1 MKRFLLLPIALAAL
15 FTLAGCNTVNS
26 RIEAR
31 QAAFSQLSPEDQERV
46 RKGKI
51 VLGDSSDAVFIALG
65 EPDRI
70 RKRQS
75 AAGSDQVWI
84 YMRTTYVNDGFMQTN
99 YVRSFARD
107 SKGRIVAIY
116 YEPMHMHNTR
126 VQQEPALRVVFQ
138 NGVVTEIEEAE
149 PGSTL

>member
-1 MKRFLLLPIALAAL
+1 MKRLLILSAALAAL

-26 RIEAR
+26 RIESKA
-31 QAAFSQLSPEDQERV
+31 AAFAQLTPEAQDRV

-51 VLGDSSDAVFIALG
+51 ELGDSSDAVFIALG

-84 YMRTTYVNDGFMQTN
+84 YMRTTYVNDGFVQTSH
-99 YVRSFARD
+99 VRSFARD

-116 YEPMHMHNTR
+116 YEPMHMYSTR
-126 VQQEPALRVVFQ
+126 VQQEPALRVVFRD
-138 NGVVTEIEEAE
+138 GIVSEIEEAE